1 METLKSNITHFDF
14 KPRTRIVFGEDCV
27 DQIGQLVKEL
37 GGSHVLL
44 VTDPGV
50 EQAGHMDKVRQSLES
65 EHLKITLFDQVI
77 ENPTTETVDRCMET
91 ARYAGIDFIIGLG
104 GGSSIDTARGCNF
117 LLTNGGRM
125 QDYWGVGKAQKPML
139 PMIAIPTTAGTGSEC
154 QSFALISDK
163 DTHQKMACGDPK
175 AAAKVALLDPKLTLS
190 QPKQVAVCTG
200 LDAMAHALESA
211 VTKKRNPISS
221 LFSKEA
227 FRLTQA
233 GLPRILET
241 PNDLEAR
248 GQMLL
253 GAAYAGLAIENSML
267 GAAHASANPLTAHYG
282 IVHGQAVALML
293 PHVIRFN
300 GKIEEIK
307 AIYDELALHAGLIDN
322 ATINMDSEESIAQRI
337 ETIMDHA
344 EMPRTLSHF
353 NISPSEFNKLAS
365 EAAQQWTGRFN
376 PKEVSANDFEGLYK
390 LSYF

>member
-14 KPRTRIVFGEDCV
+14 NPHTRIVFGEDRV
-27 DQIGQLVKEL
+27 NHIGGLAKEL
-37 GGSHVLL
+37 GGNHVLL
-44 VTDPGV
+44 VTDPGI
-50 EQAGHMDKVRQSLES
+50 EQAGHMDRVRQSLES

-77 ENPTTETVDRCMET
+77 ENPTTDTVERCTET
-91 ARYAGIDFIIGLG
+91 ARQSDIDIIVGLG

-117 LLTNGGRM
+117 LLTNGGHM
-125 QDYWGVGKAQKPML
+125 QDYWGVGKARKPML

-175 AAAKVALLDPKLTLS
+175 AAAKVALLDPRLTLS

-300 GKIEEIK
+300 GKIDEIK
-307 AIYDELALHAGLIDN
+307 AIYDELALHAGLMDN
-322 ATINMDSEESIAQRI
+322 STINMDSEEIIAQRI

-353 NISPSEFNKLAS
+353 DILPSDFNKLAS